1 MKRLFNKNKSTLRQ
15 VRHARVRKVLIG
27 TASEPRLSVFRSL
40 KGMVA
45 QLIDDEAGKTLCYAD
60 SKEIKPAAAKAKAGE
75 EKVEG
80 KSRKVGVSYL
90 MGKLLA
96 EKAKTKGIAKIK
108 FDRGGYRYH
117 GRVKAL
123 ADGAREGGLV
133 F

>member
-1 MKRLFNKNKSTLRQ
+1 MKRLFNKNKSSLRQ

-27 TASEPRLSVFRSL
+27 TAAEPRLSVFRSL

-45 QLIDDEAGKTLCYAD
+45 QLIDDSTGKTLCYVD
-60 SKEIKPAAAKAKAGE
+60 SKEVKTATAKAKAGE
-75 EKVEG
+75 GKTGKVAA
-80 KSRKVGVSYL
+80 SYL
-90 MGKLLA
+90 LGQLLA
-96 EKAKTKGIAKIK
+96 GKAKTKGISKVK

>member
-15 VRHARVRKVLIG
+15 VRHVRVRKVLIG
-27 TASEPRLSVFRSL
+27 TAAEPRLSVFRSL

-45 QLIDDEAGKTLCYAD
+45 QLIDDNAGKTLCYAD
-60 SKEIKPAAAKAKAGE
+60 AKEVKEKKADDRTHKVAK
-75 EKVEG
+75 
-80 KSRKVGVSYL
+80 SFL
-90 MGKLLA
+90 LGKLLA
-96 EKAKTKGIAKIK
+96 EKAKAKGISQVK
-108 FDRGGYRYH
+108 FDRGGYKYH

>member
-1 MKRLFNKNKSTLRQ
+1 MKRLFNKTKSALRQ
-15 VRHARVRKVLIG
+15 VRHVRVRKVLIG

-45 QLIDDEAGKTLCYAD
+45 QLIDDEAGKTLCYAE
-60 SKEIKPAAAKAKAGE
+60 SKEVKDK
-75 EKVEG
+75 KVED
-80 KSRKVGVSYL
+80 KTHKVGVSYL
-90 MGKLLA
+90 LGKLLA
-96 EKAKTKGIAKIK
+96 EKAKAKGVSKVK
-108 FDRGGYRYH
+108 FDRGGYKYH

>member
-1 MKRLFNKNKSTLRQ
+1 MKRLFNKNKSALRKI
-15 VRHARVRKVLIG
+15 RHVRVRKVLIG
-27 TASEPRLSVFRSL
+27 SAAEPRLSVFRSL

-45 QLIDDEAGKTLCYAD
+45 QLIDDSTGKTLCYVD
-60 SKEIKPAAAKAKAGE
+60 SKEVKEK
-75 EKVEG
+75 KVED
-80 KSRKVGVSYL
+80 KSHKVGVSYL
-90 MGKLLA
+90 LGKLLA
-96 EKAKTKGIAKIK
+96 EKAKAKGVSKVK

>member
-1 MKRLFNKNKSTLRQ
+1 MKRLFNKNKSSLRK
-15 VRHARVRKVLIG
+15 VRHIRVRKVLVG
-27 TASEPRLSVFRSL
+27 SAAEPRLSVFRSA

-45 QLIDDEAGKTLCYAD
+45 QLIDDAAGKTLCYVDA
-60 SKEIKPAAAKAKAGE
+60 KEVKAKKAEDRSG
-75 EKVEG
+75 KVA
-80 KSRKVGVSYL
+80 VSYL
-90 MGKLLA
+90 LGKLLA
-96 EKAKTKGIAKIK
+96 EKAKAKGVTKVK

>member
-1 MKRLFNKNKSTLRQ
+1 MKRLFNKNKSKLRQ
-15 VRHARVRKVLIG
+15 VRHVRVRKILIG
-27 TASEPRLSVFRSL
+27 TAQEPRLSVFRSL

-45 QLIDDEAGKTLCYAD
+45 QLVDDSAGKTLCYAD
-60 SKEIKPAAAKAKAGE
+60 AKEVDERKGRVS
-75 EKVEG
+75 KVED
-80 KSRKVGVSYL
+80 KSRKVAVSYL
-90 MGKLLA
+90 LGKLLA
-96 EKAKTKGIAKIK
+96 EKAKAKGISKVK

>member
-1 MKRLFNKNKSTLRQ
+1 MKRLFNKNKSTLRE
-15 VRHARVRKVLIG
+15 VRHIRVRKVLAG
-27 TASEPRLSVFRSL
+27 TAAEPRLSVFRSL

-45 QLIDDEAGKTLCYAD
+45 QLIDDSAGKTLCYVD
-60 SKEIKPAAAKAKAGE
+60 SKEVKEKKAE
-75 EKVEG
+75 DRTHKVA
-80 KSRKVGVSYL
+80 VSYL
-90 MGKLLA
+90 LGKLLA
-96 EKAKTKGIAKIK
+96 EKGKAKGITKVK